1 MEFSKDM
8 KYLKPL
14 DEWLGRNPLPR
25 NAMTDSS
32 AIHLGVTLG
41 FANIPRVEALKIAD
55 ASAKYFSIIKHDLK
69 NEKFTKR
76 YKPTVYIDSTM
87 KVYDFMLSEWI
98 INDSPLFQVMNRE
111 EEE

>member
-1 MEFSKDM
+1 MELSKGM

-14 DEWLGRNPLPR
+14 DEWLGNNPLPR

-41 FANIPRVEALKIAD
+41 FANIPRVEAEKIAD
-55 ASAKYFSIIKHDLK
+55 ASSKYFSIIKHDLK

-76 YKPTVYIDSTM
+76 YKSTVYIDSTM
-87 KVYDFMLSEWI
+87 RVYDFMLSEWI
-98 INDSPLFQVMNRE
+98 VNDSPLFQVMNGE
-111 EEE
+111 EE

>member
-1 MEFSKDM
+1 M

-14 DEWLGRNPLPR
+14 DDWLSRNPLPR

-41 FANIPRVEALKIAD
+41 FANIPRNEAETIAD
-55 ASAKYFSIIKHDLK
+55 ASSKYFSIIKHDLK

-76 YKPTVYIDSTM
+76 YNPKTYVDSAM

-98 INDSPLFQVMNRE
+98 VMNDSPLFRIMNGTE
-111 EEE
+111 EE

>member
-1 MEFSKDM
+1 M

-14 DEWLGRNPLPR
+14 DDWLSRNPLPR

-32 AIHLGVTLG
+32 AIHLGVTLS
-41 FANIPRVEALKIAD
+41 FANIPRTEAENIAG
-55 ASAKYFSIIKHDLK
+55 ASATYFSIIKHDLK

-76 YKPTVYIDSTM
+76 YKPDVYIDSAM

-98 INDSPLFQVMNRE
+98 VMNDSPLFKIMDGME

>member
-1 MEFSKDM
+1 M

-14 DEWLGRNPLPR
+14 DEWLSRNPLPR

-32 AIHLGVTLG
+32 AIHLGVTLA
-41 FANIPRVEALKIAD
+41 FAKLDRSKAEEIAEA
-55 ASAKYFSIIKHDLK
+55 SSNYFQIIKHDLK

-76 YKPTVYIDSTM
+76 YKEKVYIESVM
-87 KVYDFMLSEWI
+87 KVYDYIVSESLVS
-98 INDSPLFQVMNRE
+98 DKPLFLLLKE

>member
-1 MEFSKDM
+1 M

-14 DEWLGRNPLPR
+14 DEWLSRNPLPR

-41 FANIPRVEALKIAD
+41 LANIPRSESEHIAY
-55 ASAKYFSIIKHDLK
+55 ASSRYFEIIRHDLK
-69 NEKFTKR
+69 NERFARR
-76 YKPTVYIDSTM
+76 YRPEVYVESAM

-98 INDSPLFQVMNRE
+98 VMNDSPLFRIMDSRGE
-111 EEE
+111 EE